1 MQSRIYALTDEAVGL
16 HAQLK
21 SKTLTHSERK
31 TLAESLEETLA
42 LKTSLEI
49 EFAKQMFLQDVPW
62 TAEELDCPPE
72 SKLMR
77 GPAGAGGGL
86 RRRSRE

>member
-1 MQSRIYALTDEAVGL
+1 MERIYHLTEEAVEL

-21 SKTLTHSERK
+21 SKTLTVEHRSALK
-31 TLAESLEETLA
+31 TLLEETLA
-42 LKTSLEI
+42 LRDYLQAEFEKT
-49 EFAKQMFLQDVPW
+49 QFLTREW

-72 SKLMR
+72 SQLMR
-77 GPAGAGGGL
+77 GPVGAGGGL